1 MASSY
6 VDTLPQPEKLRYL
19 EKLTLFSNG
28 NGTEDPY
35 KVPDGF
41 WIDDVCQWPPVEF
54 GDIYLYLINS
64 PGQFTREKIKAY
76 KSLDAYNYYIR

>member
-1 MASSY
+1 M
-6 VDTLPQPEKLRYL
+6 PQPEKLRYL
-19 EKLTLFSNG
+19 EKLTLF
-28 NGTEDPY
+28 DPY

-54 GDIYLYLINS
+54 GDIYLSYNS
-64 PGQFTREKIKAY
+64 PGQFTREKLKAY